1 MHIKKISIHTLNQI
15 LMFKNHPKG
24 LLAASL
30 ANMGERFGFYTMMA
44 ILTLFLMAKFGLDEV
59 DAGIIYS
66 IFYASIYLLAL
77 VGGLIAD
84 KTRKYKGTILVGLV
98 LMTLGY
104 LIIAIPTPTPVP
116 QGQFVIFLA
125 ITCLGLLIIAF
136 GNGLFKGNLQALVGQ
151 MYDDPRYSKLR
162 DSGFQWFY
170 MFINVGAIFAPF
182 IAVGVRNW
190 WVERNGFLYN
200 GDLPALAHQYLGNTI
215 TPEAAGRLQN
225 LAAEVGYSGTD
236 LAAFSNE
243 YLSVFATGFHYAFA
257 VAIIAM
263 LISLVIYVT
272 NKKIFPDPKAK
283 VANAQGVVEDEMSVQ
298 EIKQR
303 LYALFA
309 VFAVVIFFWFSF
321 HQNGLTLNY
330 FAKDYTDL
338 SQIKLNL
345 GFTTLQGAE
354 IFQSFNP
361 FFVVFLTFIVVGF
374 FGWLRA
380 KGKEPSTPK
389 KIAIGM
395 GIAALAYLV
404 MTLGSMGLPTKAE
417 VDAMGGLPNDAR
429 VGPWLLIGTYFI
441 LTVAELF
448 ISPLGIS
455 FVSKVAPPKYQ
466 GIMQGA
472 WLGATAVGNS
482 LLFIGAIFYTSMSMT
497 ATWTVF
503 VVACLI
509 SMFTMLFMLKWLERV
524 SK

>member
-1 MHIKKISIHTLNQI
+1 
-15 LMFKNHPKG
+15 MFKNHPKG

-44 ILTLFLMAKFGLDEV
+44 ILSLFIMTKFGLDETKT
-59 DAGIIYS
+59 GIIYS

-77 VGGLIAD
+77 VGGLLAD
-84 KTRKYKGTILVGLV
+84 KTRNYKGVILGGLL

-104 LIIAIPTPTPVP
+104 VIISIPTPTPVP
-116 QGQFVIFLA
+116 AGQFGLLLA
-125 ITCLGLLIIAF
+125 FTCLGLLVIAL

-151 MYDDPRYSKLR
+151 MYDNPKYSKMR
-162 DSGFQWFY
+162 DSGFQLFY

-182 IAVGVRNW
+182 LAVGVRNW
-190 WVERNGFLYN
+190 WVEKNGFLYN
-200 GDLPALAHQYLGNTI
+200 ADLPALAHQLLGNKI
-215 TPEAAGRLQN
+215 TGEGMERLQR

-236 LAAFSNE
+236 LTAFANE
-243 YLSVFATGFHYAFA
+243 YLNVFTTGFHYAFA
-257 VAIIAM
+257 VAIFAM
-263 LISLVIYVT
+263 LISLVIYT
-272 NKKIFPDPKAK
+272 FNKNRFPDP
-283 VANAQGVVEDEMSVQ
+283 ANKQATASGIEEVEEMDIKEV
-298 EIKQR
+298 KQR

-321 HQNGLTLNY
+321 HQNGLTLTY

-338 SQIKLNL
+338 SQIKVNL
-345 GFTTLQGAE
+345 GFATLQGAE
-354 IFQSFNP
+354 IFQSINP
-361 FFVVFLTFIVVGF
+361 FFVVFLTPIIVGF

-380 KGKEPSTPK
+380 KGKEPSTPR

-395 GIAALAYLV
+395 GIAALAYAV
-404 MTLGSMGLPTKAE
+404 MTFGSMGLPLKGE
-417 VDAMGGLPNDAR
+417 VDAMGGLPDLAR
-429 VGPWLLIGTYFI
+429 VTPWLLIGTYFI

-472 WLGATAVGNS
+472 WLGATAAGNS
-482 LLFIGAIFYTSMSMT
+482 LLFIGAIFYTSFSMS
-497 ATWTVF
+497 ATWMVF

-509 SMFTMLFMLKWLERV
+509 SMFTMLAMIKWLEKV
-524 SK
+524 AK

>member
-1 MHIKKISIHTLNQI
+1 
-15 LMFKNHPKG
+15 MFKNHPKG

-44 ILTLFLMAKFGLDEV
+44 ILTLFLMAKFGLDEIN
-59 DAGIIYS
+59 AGIIYS

-84 KTRKYKGTILVGLV
+84 KTRKYKGAILTGLI

-116 QGQFVIFLA
+116 QGQFALLLG
-125 ITCLGLLIIAF
+125 ITCLGLLVIAF

-151 MYDDPRYSKLR
+151 MYDDPKYSNLR

-182 IAVGVRNW
+182 IAMGVRNW
-190 WVERNGFLYN
+190 WVGRNGFAYN
-200 GDLPALAHQYLGNTI
+200 GDLPALAHQQLGGTI
-215 TPEAAGRLQN
+215 TPEASARLQD
-225 LAAEVGYSGTD
+225 LATQVGYTGTD
-236 LAAFSNE
+236 LSAFSSQ
-243 YLSVFATGFHYAFA
+243 YLNVFTTGFHYAFG

-263 LISLVIYVT
+263 LISLIIYVV
-272 NKKIFPDPKAK
+272 NKKMFPEPKAK
-283 VANAQGVVEDEMSVQ
+283 VDNVAGTTENEMSVQ

-309 VFAVVIFFWFSF
+309 VFGVVIFFWFSF
-321 HQNGLTLNY
+321 HQNGLTLTY
-330 FAKDYTDL
+330 FAKDFTDL
-338 SQIKLNL
+338 SQLKINL
-345 GFTTLQGAE
+345 GFVTLEGAE

-380 KGKEPSTPK
+380 KGKEPSTPR

-395 GIAALAYLV
+395 GIAALAYIV
-404 MTLGSMGLPTKAE
+404 MAVGSIGLPTKDE
-417 VDAMGGLPNDAR
+417 VDAMGGLPNADR
-429 VGPWLLIGTYFI
+429 VTPWLLIGTYFI

-472 WLGATAVGNS
+472 WLGATAIGNS
-482 LLFIGAIFYTSMSMT
+482 LLVIGAIFYKNISMT
-497 ATWTVF
+497 ATWSVF
-503 VVACLI
+503 VAACLI
-509 SMFTMLFMLKWLERV
+509 SMFTMLAMVKWLERV
-524 SK
+524 AK